1 MREAIAEAVR
11 TGEPVVF
18 AARSVGTQRDGTQV
32 AEFTV
37 EWSFKKKS

>member
-1 MREAIAEAVR
+1 VR

-18 AARSVGTQRDGTQV
+18 AARSVGTQRDGTQI

-37 EWSFKKKS
+37 EWSFRKKS